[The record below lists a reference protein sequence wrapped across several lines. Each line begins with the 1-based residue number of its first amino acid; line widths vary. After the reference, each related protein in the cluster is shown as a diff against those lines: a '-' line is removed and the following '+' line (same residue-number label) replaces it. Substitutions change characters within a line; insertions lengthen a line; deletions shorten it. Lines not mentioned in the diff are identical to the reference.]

1 MTKELDAY
9 RRQLVDRLVE
19 MAVQFRETCL
29 AVKDPFAPLKSGGWN
44 VHQLAVHTRD
54 VQALVYG
61 MRARRTAAEDD
72 PEFANFDGEAHMAG
86 HYDRNEPLE
95 DVLDG
100 FVKEVESFAAMLRGL
115 PVEAWSRQSR
125 HVIMGKGF
133 TLQTWVERGLAHI
146 EEHIETISRAK

>member
-9 RRQLVDRLVE
+9 RIGLVDHLVE
-19 MAVQFRETCL
+19 MAIRFREVCL
-29 AVKDPFAPLKSGGWN
+29 AVNNPFAPLEADGWN
-44 VHQLAVHTRD
+44 AHQVAVHTRD
-54 VQALVYG
+54 VQTLVYG
-61 MRARRTAAEDD
+61 MRARRTVTEDD
-72 PEFANFDGEAHMAG
+72 PEFANFDSDTYLLA
-86 HYDRNEPLE
+86 HYDRNESLN

-100 FVKEVESFAAMLRGL
+100 FVRDVESFAAVLRAL

-146 EEHIETISRAK
+146 EEHIKTVSRA